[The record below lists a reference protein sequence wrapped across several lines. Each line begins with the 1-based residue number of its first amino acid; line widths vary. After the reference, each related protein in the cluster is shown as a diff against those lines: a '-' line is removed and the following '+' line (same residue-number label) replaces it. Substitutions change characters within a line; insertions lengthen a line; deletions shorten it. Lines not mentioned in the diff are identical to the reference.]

1 MDNSRVSN
9 HLIASTCA
17 IPYLH
22 NWTAMPQNVYVSS
35 VSSVDI
41 TDARAIHLGFD
52 NVIYL
57 RNR

>member
-1 MDNSRVSN
+1 
-9 HLIASTCA
+9 
-17 IPYLH
+17 
-22 NWTAMPQNVYVSS
+22 MPQNVYVSS

-57 RNR
+57 RNRYKENVLKPC

>member
-1 MDNSRVSN
+1 
-9 HLIASTCA
+9 
-17 IPYLH
+17 
-22 NWTAMPQNVYVSS
+22 MPQNVYVSS

-57 RNR
+57 RNRYKKKCIETMLKSS